1 MAIRTIN
8 VGNIANDGTGD
19 DLREAFIKVNDNFE
33 DLNNRIQQIPLTA
46 SNIGTTGEGV
56 YADTVNNTL
65 QFKKIIPGT
74 NTTITAN
81 NETLTINS
89 TGGMGS
95 FLVLTDNGSLTV
107 DDTNYL
113 GMEGRQN
120 ITTTATNG
128 TVFIDI
134 DATNLVQQDTN
145 PRLGGPL
152 NADQNNIVNV
162 DTLSAGSI
170 LGNLTG
176 LVHGVDI
183 RNINQYFDQDFDF
196 GPFIDRTFDSIIDFI
211 IKDYPVD
218 VGGLIGDQIKDVNI
232 DLGPISA

>member
-1 MAIRTIN
+1 MAIQTIN

-19 DLREAFIKVNDNFE
+19 DLREAFIKVNDNFT
-33 DLNNRIQQIPLTA
+33 DLNSRIQQIPLTA

-65 QFKKIIPGT
+65 QFKKIVPGQ

-95 FLVLTDNGSLTV
+95 FLVLTDNGSLRV
-107 DDTNYL
+107 DDSNYL
-113 GMEGRQN
+113 GLEGRQN

-128 TVFIDI
+128 TVFVDL

-152 NADQNNIVNV
+152 NADQNNIVNA
-162 DTLSAGSI
+162 DTIAAGSF

-183 RNINQYFDQDFDF
+183 RDINQYFDQDWDF
-196 GPFIDRTFDSIIDFI
+196 GPTINRTYNSLIDLVLNEYT
-211 IKDYPVD
+211 VD
-218 VGGLIGDQIKDVNI
+218 LGGLIGDTVADVNI
-232 DLGPISA
+232 NLGPISA